1 MGETDM
7 NILVTG
13 ASSGFGTLIVA
24 ELIKAGHR
32 VAGTVRD
39 PGGRNKDAAQALR
52 ELGAEVVDIDVTD
65 DASVETGVAAAD
77 RALGGIDV
85 LVNNAGAGAHGLQ
98 ENFTGED
105 FRRVFD
111 VNVFG
116 VQRMTR
122 AVLPQMRA
130 RHSGLILNVSSLLGR
145 VTVPFLGPYN
155 AAKWAVEAL
164 SETYRWE
171 LSQFGVD
178 VAVIEPG
185 GFPTN
190 FFANL
195 ITPSSRDRDASYGEF
210 AGAPEAMLQSM
221 GASLAETPLQVPQI
235 VADAVREV
243 IETAPGQRRFRTEVD
258 KSGMAEPVI
267 PMNAHAETATEALFT
282 AYGMDGM
289 MKLNTAVADAA

>member
-1 MGETDM
+1 M

-13 ASSGFGTLIVA
+13 ASSGFGNLIVA
-24 ELIKAGHR
+24 DLVKAGHR

-39 PGGRNKDAAQALR
+39 PEGRNKNAAQALR
-52 ELGAEVVDIDVTD
+52 DLGAEVVDIDVTD
-65 DASVETGVAAAD
+65 DGSVEVGVASVAAE
-77 RALGGIDV
+77 LGSIDV

-98 ENFTGED
+98 ENFSGDD
-105 FRRVFD
+105 FQRVFD

-116 VQRMTR
+116 VQRMIR

-130 RHSGLILNVSSLLGR
+130 RQSGLILNVSSLLGR

-164 SETYRWE
+164 SENYRWE

-195 ITPSSRDRDASYGEF
+195 ITPSSRDRDASYGAL
-210 AGAPEAMLQSM
+210 AGAPEAMLESM
-221 GASLAETPLQVPQI
+221 GASLAENPLQKPQI
-235 VADAVREV
+235 VADAVLEV
-243 IETAPGQRRFRTEVD
+243 IETAPGERRFRNEVD

-267 PMNAHAETATEALFT
+267 PMNLQAEKVTEALFT
-282 AYGMDGM
+282 AFGMEGM
-289 MKLNTAVADAA
+289 MKLNTKTADAA

>member
-1 MGETDM
+1 MAD
-7 NILVTG
+7 
-13 ASSGFGTLIVA
+13 
-24 ELIKAGHR
+24 LIKAGHR

-39 PGGRNKDAAQALR
+39 PEGRNQDAAKALR
-52 ELGAEVVDIDVTD
+52 DIGVEVVDIDVTE
-65 DASVETGVAAAD
+65 DASVEAGVAAVEA
-77 RALGGIDV
+77 AFGHVDV

-98 ENFTGED
+98 ENFSGED
-105 FRRVFD
+105 FQRIFD

-122 AVLPQMRA
+122 TVLPKMRE
-130 RHSGLILNVSSLLGR
+130 RRSGLILNVTSLLGR
-145 VTVPFLGPYN
+145 VTIPFLGPYN
-155 AAKWAVEAL
+155 AAKWAVEAM
-164 SETYRWE
+164 SENYRWE

-195 ITPSSRDRDASYGEF
+195 IAPTSRDQDASYGEF
-210 AGAPEAMLQSM
+210 AGAPEAMLQGM
-221 GASLAETPLQVPQI
+221 GESLANNPLQVPQI
-235 VADAVREV
+235 VADAVLEV
-243 IETAPGQRRFRTEVD
+243 IHTPAGQRKFRNEVD

-267 PMNAHAETATEALFT
+267 PMNKQAEAATKALFT

-289 MKLNTAVADAA
+289 MTLNTAVADAA

>member
-1 MGETDM
+1 M

-13 ASSGFGTLIVA
+13 ASSGFGNLIVMA
-24 ELIKAGHR
+24 LVKAGHR

-39 PGGRNKDAAQALR
+39 PEGRNKDAAQTLR
-52 ELGAEVVDIDVTD
+52 DLGVEVVDIDVTD
-65 DASVETGVAAAD
+65 DASVEAGVAAAEV
-77 RALGGIDV
+77 ALGHIDV

-98 ENFTGED
+98 ENFSGDD
-105 FRRVFD
+105 FQRVFD

-122 AVLPQMRA
+122 AVLPAMRA
-130 RHSGLILNVSSLLGR
+130 RQSGLILNVTSLLGR

-164 SETYRWE
+164 SENYRWE

-178 VAVIEPG
+178 VAIIEPG

-195 ITPSSRDRDASYGEF
+195 IQPSSRDRDVSYGEF
-210 AGAPEAMLQSM
+210 ADAPEAMLQGM
-221 GASLAETPLQVPQI
+221 GESLANNPLQVPQI
-235 VADAVREV
+235 VADAVLEV
-243 IETAPGQRRFRTEVD
+243 IQTAPGKRKFRNEVD

-267 PMNAHAETATEALFT
+267 PMNTQAEKATEALFT
-282 AYGMDGM
+282 AYGMEGM
-289 MKLNTAVADAA
+289 MKLKTDIADVA

>member
-1 MGETDM
+1 M

-13 ASSGFGTLIVA
+13 ASSGFGNLIVND
-24 ELIKAGHR
+24 LINAGHR

-39 PGGRNKDAAQALR
+39 PEGRNKEAAQALR
-52 ELGAEVVDIDVTD
+52 ELGVEIVDIDVTD
-65 DASVETGVAAAD
+65 DASVEAGVAAAEA
-77 RALGGIDV
+77 ALGSIDV

-98 ENFTGED
+98 ENFSGD
-105 FRRVFD
+105 DLKRIFD

-122 AVLPQMRA
+122 AVLPNMRA
-130 RHSGLILNVSSLLGR
+130 RRSGLILNVTSLLGR
-145 VTVPFLGPYN
+145 VTIPFLGPYN

-164 SETYRWE
+164 SENYRWE

-195 ITPSSRDRDASYGEF
+195 IAPSSRERDSGYGEL
-210 AGAPEAMLQSM
+210 ADAPEAMLESM
-221 GASLAETPLQVPQI
+221 GAALANNPLQKPQI
-235 VADAVREV
+235 VADAVLDV
-243 IETAPGQRRFRTEVD
+243 IHTAPGQRTFRNEVD
-258 KSGMAEPVI
+258 KSGMADVVT
-267 PMNAHAETATEALFT
+267 PMNVQAEKATEALFT
-282 AYGMDGM
+282 AYGMEGM
-289 MKLNTAVADAA
+289 MALNLTTSDAASDAA